1 MQKKTKEATITL
13 SVVATVIL
21 LVVPSEVHAHAQ
33 ILLCYSNDGCDINHA
48 TGNPHSTAVP
58 GDPNPGTT
66 EKGNPHNSQSCSGN
80 THGEIGSDACH
91 GSR

>member
-1 MQKKTKEATITL
+1 MQKRTKEAIIAL

-21 LVVPSEVHAHAQ
+21 LVAPSEAYAQ
-33 ILLCYSNDGCDINHA
+33 IAICYSIDTCDINHA
-48 TGNPHSTAVP
+48 TGNPHSTAVL

-80 THGEIGSDACH
+80 PHGEIGSDICH
-91 GSR
+91 GSQ